1 MPSFVSYLYLLQVVA
16 GGCTV
21 FSIEF
26 TSLVCCRVRDGPNR
40 NAPTRYT
47 SRLPSTNCMRFHAEL
62 QDARARTS
70 LTPQNRAEELRPR
83 RTVVRPEARFPLES
97 PLHFLSL
104 SLSLHTHPP
113 EVTQATRNRARE
125 LPPPPFWIFGWEG
138 GRRPRGDPCH
148 TKRGPCTSKAVKRP
162 VHPSSQ
168 HIETHLSE

>member
-104 SLSLHTHPP
+104 SLSAHTPTGSDSGHA
-113 EVTQATRNRARE
+113 ESRARIASPAI
-125 LPPPPFWIFGWEG
+125 LDFWLG
-138 GRRPRGDPCH
+138 GGKEASGGSVSYKTRTVHIKSR
-148 TKRGPCTSKAVKRP
+148 KKAGPS
-162 VHPSSQ
+162 
-168 HIETHLSE
+168 